1 MVLGLLFRRPLPGVV
16 IIALLSNGRIV
27 LARRR
32 DTQTWSLPGGLI
44 DWGETVVE
52 AAQRELR
59 EETGLV
65 VTRIPGLL
73 GVYSS
78 LDRDP
83 RMHSICSVI
92 IADVEG
98 GYQIND
104 PDEITEIQDFD
115 IQEAE
120 HLILAHDHQQHLS
133 DFLAEKGIPYLR

>member
-1 MVLGLLFRRPLPGVV
+1 MLGLLFRRPLPGVV
-16 IIALLSNGRIV
+16 IIPLLSNGRIV
-27 LARRR
+27 LVRRR

-44 DWGETVVE
+44 DWGESVAE

-59 EETGLV
+59 EETGLA
-65 VTRIPGLL
+65 VTRIRGLL

-98 GYQIND
+98 SYHIQD
-104 PDEITEIQDFD
+104 PDEIIEIQSFE
-115 IQEAE
+115 ISEAQNFT
-120 HLILAHDHQQHLS
+120 LAHDHRQHLS
-133 DFLAEKGIPYLR
+133 DFLQETGIPYLR